1 MATITTPGADQAW
14 RPDIHVFAPADV
26 LPDALYL
33 SATLH
38 SGNVEGDAPSVRV
51 AFVKDADSAAF
62 VAEGA
67 EISEDDPDL
76 DEVVVHTRKLAR
88 LIRISREQY
97 GQSGTAAR
105 LARSVSRDI
114 VRQADRA
121 LLTQVAPTAPAVAP
135 AVGLYGTSGL
145 INAGEVEDNLDLL
158 VDTLAVLQANE
169 SRPSLLIVDPVGFAR
184 LAKLKESSSSN
195 RSLLTPDATSGASTV
210 IAGIRTV
217 VSNALAAGT
226 GLIVDPSA
234 IASAYGQLT
243 IATSEHAYF
252 NSDTIAIRA
261 TWRVGHQVVYANRL
275 ARFTVADPDA

>member
-1 MATITTPGADQAW
+1 MATITTPGAGQAW
-14 RPDIHVFAPADV
+14 RPDVHTFAPEEV
-26 LPDALYL
+26 LKDSLYH
-33 SATLH
+33 SATTF
-38 SGNVEGDAPSVRV
+38 SGTVEGDAPSVRV
-51 AFVKDADSAAF
+51 AFVRDEDSADF
-62 VAEGA
+62 VPEGT
-67 EISEDDPDL
+67 EILDDSPTL

-88 LIRISREQY
+88 LVKVSREQY
-97 GQSGTAAR
+97 QQTLTAGR
-105 LARSVSRDI
+105 LAASVSRDI
-114 VRQADRA
+114 VKKSDRA

-135 AVGLYGTSGL
+135 AVGLYGTTGTV
-145 INAGEVEDNLDLL
+145 NAGEVETNLDLL

-169 SRPSLLIVDPVGFAR
+169 SRPSLLVVDPIGFAR
-184 LAKLKESSSSN
+184 LAKLKESTTSN

-217 VSNALAAGT
+217 VSSALATGT

-261 TWRVGHQVVYANRL
+261 TWRVGHNVIYPNRL
-275 ARFTVADPDA
+275 AKFTVADA